1 VFTRIAAKSWCGLRG
16 TAATFGRKT
25 ERKKFK
31 VMIEKRV
38 KSGLAIAPSV
48 LRLCDVN
55 LKLAE
60 ISSRN
65 DFVEKAIKFYA
76 GYLNAENNPEFLND
90 LFSTQAEKAIR
101 EIGDKLA
108 RDNYKIA
115 VELAKLCYLI
125 VGDRHI
131 STSQLQDLEELSRS
145 NVLHMKGTLHI
156 GDLY

>member
-1 VFTRIAAKSWCGLRG
+1 MT
-16 TAATFGRKT
+16 
-25 ERKKFK
+25 
-31 VMIEKRV
+31 EKRV

-60 ISSRN
+60 VSSRN

-76 GYLNAENNPEFLND
+76 GYLNSENNLEFLDD
-90 LFSTQAEKAIR
+90 LFSTQAEKAVR
-101 EIGDKLA
+101 EVGDKLA

-125 VGDRHI
+125 VGDRHR
-131 STSQLQDLEELSRS
+131 SEERRVGKECRSRWS
-145 NVLHMKGTLHI
+145 PYH
-156 GDLY
+156 

>member
-1 VFTRIAAKSWCGLRG
+1 MT
-16 TAATFGRKT
+16 
-25 ERKKFK
+25 
-31 VMIEKRV
+31 EKRV

-60 ISSRN
+60 VSSRN

-76 GYLNAENNPEFLND
+76 GYLNSENNLEFLDD
-90 LFSTQAEKAIR
+90 LFSTQAEKAVR
-101 EIGDKLA
+101 EVGDKLA

-131 STSQLQDLEELSRS
+131 STSQLQDLEELGRN